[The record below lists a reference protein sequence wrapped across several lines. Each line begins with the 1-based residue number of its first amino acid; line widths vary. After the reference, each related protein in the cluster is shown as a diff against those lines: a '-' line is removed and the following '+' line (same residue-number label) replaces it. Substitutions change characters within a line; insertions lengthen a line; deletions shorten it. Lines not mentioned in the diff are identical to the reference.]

1 MYIYVL
7 IILSIGVSGCL
18 AILVTRANAR
28 RPGYQRV
35 CTEDP
40 GVLPTY
46 GATVTNGCLVDSD
59 ESTCSSD
66 EDFEKL

>member
-1 MYIYVL
+1 MHVDRD
-7 IILSIGVSGCL
+7 
-18 AILVTRANAR
+18 TREFVR
-28 RPGYQRV
+28 K
-35 CTEDP
+35 TP